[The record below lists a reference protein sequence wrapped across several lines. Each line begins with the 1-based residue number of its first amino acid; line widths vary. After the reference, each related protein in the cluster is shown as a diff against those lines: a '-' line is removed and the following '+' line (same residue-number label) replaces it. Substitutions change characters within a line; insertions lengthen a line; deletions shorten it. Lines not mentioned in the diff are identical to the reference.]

1 METSAH
7 EAPFRPPA
15 ERVGFLLSQV
25 GAYASARFAER
36 LAELDVQPSDVG
48 LLRMI
53 ATEPGLSQQALAGKL
68 GVVPSRVVALVDAL
82 ERKELVTRT
91 RSTTDR
97 RTHELHLA
105 DRGRDVMTQMRRI
118 GREHEDDLVAEL
130 SDEERQTLGRLLA
143 RIAAA
148 HDLDP
153 GVHPGYRA
161 TRG

>member
-1 METSAH
+1 METNAH

-25 GAYASARFAER
+25 GAFASARFAER

-48 LLRMI
+48 LLRLI

-105 DRGRDVMTQMRRI
+105 DRGRDVMMQMRRI
-118 GREHEDDLVAEL
+118 GREHENDLVAEL
-130 SDEERQTLGRLLA
+130 SDEERQTLGHLLA

-161 TRG
+161 SRS